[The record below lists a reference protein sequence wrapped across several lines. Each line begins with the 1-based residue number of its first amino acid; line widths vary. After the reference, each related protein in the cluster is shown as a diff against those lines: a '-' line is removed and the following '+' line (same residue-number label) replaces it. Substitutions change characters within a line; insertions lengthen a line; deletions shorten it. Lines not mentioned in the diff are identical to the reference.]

1 MALSDRLPRYRRVG
15 RALGRCAGV
24 CALLVATAPFAA
36 AHAGPFSPPGLYDPA
51 VYRLANGLQVVL
63 RPRTGARSVAI
74 RAVVGVGTSS
84 YPCREQEV
92 PHLLEH
98 LLFSGTS
105 SHSEEEL
112 DALISS
118 HGGSW
123 NAFTDDWETTYQ
135 VDIFSGNAA
144 LGVETL
150 HEILTDTQ
158 ISEDAIA
165 VSRDVVIHEDGGA
178 PGFGVA
184 VLDAL
189 GLWESAHDRAL
200 ARLDRP
206 RTSACKPQGI
216 ASDVTRDEIEAAYH
230 RYYVPANMTLVVV
243 GDFDLD
249 AMRATIARTFG
260 RMPDAP
266 FVAEPKEPLPPHP
279 GAIALRGFASDAS
292 IGFLFR
298 TGGYASPES
307 WALRVLEP
315 YLDQRLYQV
324 LTVERGLT
332 YDPEVRY
339 SADPDVGWFEISAV
353 VDSPDIELVRSLIA
367 AELDRIRD
375 RTVDLDALEKARD
388 GLLLTYA
395 QGIESNA
402 DVADYYVSSL
412 FELED
417 RGRFVDEEEV
427 LQSLRPESILEAGAK
442 AFAADRTVSL
452 RDRRLYTT
460 EILAGS
466 LLAVGGA
473 AIYVPW
479 RLVRRRRRR
488 RGTVKT

>member
-1 MALSDRLPRYRRVG
+1 VPLRPHRSVAILAALWL
-15 RALGRCAGV
+15 
-24 CALLVATAPFAA
+24 AA
-36 AHAGPFSPPGLYDPA
+36 ALDVAHAAGRYSPPGLYDPE
-51 VYRLANGLQVVL
+51 VDRLANGLQVVL
-63 RPRTGARSVAI
+63 RARTGARSVAI

-112 DALISS
+112 DARIAS

-123 NAFTDDWETTYQ
+123 NATTDEWETTYE
-135 VDIFSGNAA
+135 VDIFSGYAA

-158 ISEDAIA
+158 ITDDALEL
-165 VSRDVVIHEDGGA
+165 SREVVLHEDGGA
-178 PGFGVA
+178 PGFGVS

-189 GLWESAHDRAL
+189 GLWESAHERAR
-200 ARLDRP
+200 AKLDRP
-206 RTSACKPQGI
+206 RTSCKPGGI
-216 ASDVTRDEIEAAYH
+216 ASDVTREEIEAAYR
-230 RYYVPANMTLVVV
+230 RYYVPANTTLVVV
-243 GDFDLD
+243 GDFDPR
-249 AMRATIARTFG
+249 AMRATIERTFG
-260 RMPDAP
+260 RMPATP
-266 FVAEPKEPLPPHP
+266 FAAEPKEPVPPLPGPIHES
-279 GAIALRGFASDAS
+279 GFASDAS
-292 IGFLFR
+292 VGFLFR

-307 WALRVLEP
+307 WSLRVLEP
-315 YLDQRLYQV
+315 YLDQRLYQA

-332 YDPEVRY
+332 YDPTVRY

-353 VDSPDIELVRSLIA
+353 VDAQDASLVRSLIA
-367 AELDRIRD
+367 GELDRIRN
-375 RTVDLDALEKARD
+375 RTVDLEALAQARD

-412 FELED
+412 FELAD
-417 RGRFVDEEEV
+417 HGHFVDEEEV
-427 LQSLRPESILEAGAK
+427 LESLSAEAILDVGAK

-466 LLAVGGA
+466 VLAAGVA

-479 RLVRRRRRR
+479 RLVRRQRGGGARRPA
-488 RGTVKT
+488 